1 MLKEQ
6 LEKIGLADKE
16 ARVFL
21 ASLELGSSAVQG
33 IAKKAEINRATTYV
47 IIEKLM
53 KKGLMSS
60 VEKGKKTYFQTE
72 DPKRLL
78 KLLEEQE
85 EGLKRKEEEFKKYLP
100 ELETLFNIAEE
111 KPKVRFFEGKEG
123 LIAIREDYFKAKDKN
138 VLGFF
143 AVDEERK
150 IFSDEE
156 RKKARDERV
165 ERKIKIKLLYTDE
178 KEGAEAKTDLTMRR
192 YIPKDR
198 FPLSSTFII
207 YDNKVAIVSLKGKLI
222 GVIIENKEISN
233 TFKSIFNLAWEGA
246 EKFQY
251 KEKDHNDMSL

>member
-6 LEKIGLADKE
+6 LEKIGLAEKE
-16 ARVFL
+16 AKVFL
-21 ASLELGSSAVQG
+21 ASLELGSSAVQE
-33 IAKKAEINRATTYV
+33 IAKKADINRATTYV

-60 VEKGKKTYFQTE
+60 VEKGKKTYFQVE

-123 LIAIREDYFKAKDKN
+123 LIAIREDYFKAKDKE

-143 AVDEERK
+143 AIDEEKNVFTDEERSK
-150 IFSDEE
+150 AATE
-156 RKKARDERV
+156 RKKRGV
-165 ERKIKIKLLYTDE
+165 KIKLIYTDE
-178 KEGAEAKTDLTMRR
+178 SPSLQTESKLSTRR
-192 YIPKDR
+192 FIPKDK

-207 YDNKVAIVSLKGKLI
+207 YDDKVGVVSLKGKLV
-222 GVIIENKEISN
+222 GVIIENKEIAN
-233 TFKSIFNLAWEGA
+233 TFRSIFNLAWEGA
-246 EKFQY
+246 EKYQ
-251 KEKDHNDMSL
+251 K

>member
-16 ARVFL
+16 AKVFL
-21 ASLELGSSAVQG
+21 ASLELGSSAVQE
-33 IAKKAEINRATTYV
+33 IAKKADINRATTYV

-60 VEKGKKTYFQTE
+60 VGKGKKTYFQTE

-123 LIAIREDYFKAKDKN
+123 LIAIREDYFRASNKEA
-138 VLGFF
+138 LGFF
-143 AVDEERK
+143 ARDEERNV
-150 IFSDEE
+150 FSEEEIKKAIEE
-156 RKKARDERV
+156 RIK
-165 ERKIKIKLLYTDE
+165 RKIRVRSLYADTKKLLTKPE
-178 KEGAEAKTDLTMRR
+178 LTIGRF
-192 YIPKDR
+192 IPKDK
-198 FPLSSTFII
+198 FPISSSFII
-207 YDNKVAIVSLKGKLI
+207 YDNKVSITSLKGKLI
-222 GVIIENKEISN
+222 GVIIESKEISN
-233 TFKSIFNLAWEGA
+233 TLRSIFELAWEGS
-246 EKFQY
+246 EKYQ
-251 KEKDHNDMSL
+251 

>member
-16 ARVFL
+16 AKVFL
-21 ASLELGSSAVQG
+21 ASLELGSSAVQE
-33 IAKKAEINRATTYV
+33 IAKKADINRATTYV

-123 LIAIREDYFKAKDKN
+123 LITIREDYFKAKNKD
-138 VLGFF
+138 VLGIFGKGEEKNIF
-143 AVDEERK
+143 TEQERK
-150 IFSDEE
+150 DALNE
-156 RKKARDERV
+156 RIKKGINLRM
-165 ERKIKIKLLYTDE
+165 LYTDNE
-178 KEGAEAKTDLTMRR
+178 KYKPETEPPLTVSRFVPR
-192 YIPKDR
+192 EK
-198 FPLSSTFII
+198 FPLSSTFFI
-207 YDNKVAIVSLKGKLI
+207 YDNKVSIVSLKGKLV
-222 GVIIENKEISN
+222 GVIVENKEITN
-233 TFKSIFNLAWEGA
+233 TFRSIFELAWNGA
-246 EKFQY
+246 EKYQ
-251 KEKDHNDMSL
+251 

>member
-6 LEKIGLADKE
+6 LEKIGLAEKE
-16 ARVFL
+16 AKVFL
-21 ASLELGSSAVQG
+21 ASLELGSSAAQK

-85 EGLKRKEEEFKKYLP
+85 EGLKKKEEEFKKYLP

-138 VLGFF
+138 VSGFF
-143 AVDEERK
+143 ATDEEK
-150 IFSDEE
+150 NVFSEKEREEAASE
-156 RKKARDERV
+156 RKKRH
-165 ERKIKIKLLYTDE
+165 INIKLIYTDNE
-178 KEGAEAKTDLTMRR
+178 ISLKPESELSTRR
-192 YIPKDR
+192 YIPNNK

-207 YDNKVAIVSLKGKLI
+207 YDNKIAIVSLKGKLV

-233 TFKSIFNLAWEGA
+233 TLRSIFNLAWEGA
-246 EKFQY
+246 EKYQ
-251 KEKDHNDMSL
+251 K

>member
-16 ARVFL
+16 AKVFL
-21 ASLELGSSAVQG
+21 ASLELGSSAVQE
-33 IAKKAEINRATTYV
+33 IAKKAGINRATTYV

-85 EGLKRKEEEFKKYLP
+85 DGLRRKEEEFKKYLP

-123 LIAIREDYFKAKDKN
+123 LIAIREDYFKAKNKD

-143 AVDEERK
+143 AKDEERN
-150 IFSDEE
+150 IFSEQE
-156 RKKARDERV
+156 RLKAFNERV
-165 ERKIKIKLLYTDE
+165 KRGIKFKLLYSDIE
-178 KEGAEAKTDLTMRR
+178 KDKSKRESTSERFL
-192 YIPKDR
+192 PKNK
-198 FPLSSTFII
+198 FPLSSSFII
-207 YDNKVAIVSLKGKLI
+207 YDNKAAVVSMKGKLI
-222 GVIIENKEISN
+222 GVIIESKEIVN
-233 TFKSIFNLAWEGA
+233 TFKSIFELAWEGS
-246 EKFQY
+246 EKYQ
-251 KEKDHNDMSL
+251 

>member
-1 MLKEQ
+1 M
-6 LEKIGLADKE
+6 
-16 ARVFL
+16 
-21 ASLELGSSAVQG
+21 
-33 IAKKAEINRATTYV
+33 

-85 EGLKRKEEEFKKYLP
+85 DGLKRKEEEFKKYLP

-138 VLGFF
+138 VLGIF
-143 AVDEERK
+143 AIDEEK
-150 IFSDEE
+150 NIFSE
-156 RKKARDERV
+156 DERIKASS
-165 ERKIKIKLLYTDE
+165 EREKRKIKIKLIYTNSE
-178 KEGAEAKTDLTMRR
+178 KITRQSDLTERMF
-192 YIPKDR
+192 IHKEK
-198 FPLSSTFII
+198 FPLTSSLII
-207 YDNKVAIVSLKGKLI
+207 YDDKISMVSLKGKLV
-222 GVIIENKEISN
+222 GVIVENNEISN

-246 EKFQY
+246 EKYQ
-251 KEKDHNDMSL
+251 K

>member
-6 LEKIGLADKE
+6 LEKMGMAEKE
-16 ARVFL
+16 AKVFL
-21 ASLELGSSAVQG
+21 ASLELGSSAVQE
-33 IAKKAEINRATTYV
+33 IAKKADINRATTYV

-123 LIAIREDYFKAKDKN
+123 LVAIRDDYFKAKNKEL
-138 VLGFF
+138 LGFF
-143 AVDEERK
+143 ALDEERN
-150 IFSDEE
+150 IFSAEE
-156 RKKARDERV
+156 RKEAVKERIDK
-165 ERKIKIKLLYTDE
+165 KIKFKIIYTDKEE
-178 KEGAEAKTDLTMRR
+178 KKDDPDFTFSRF
-192 YIPKDR
+192 IPADK
-198 FPLSSTFII
+198 FPLSSSLII
-207 YDNKVAIVSLKGKLI
+207 YDDKVAAVSLKGKLV
-222 GVIIENKEISN
+222 GVIIENKEITN
-233 TFKSIFNLAWEGA
+233 TFKSIFELAWCGA
-246 EKFQY
+246 EKYQ
-251 KEKDHNDMSL
+251 

>member
-6 LEKIGLADKE
+6 LEKIGLAEKE
-16 ARVFL
+16 AKVFL
-21 ASLELGSSAVQG
+21 ASLELGSSAAQG

-85 EGLKRKEEEFKKYLP
+85 EGLRRKEEEFKKYLP
-100 ELETLFNIAEE
+100 ELEFLFNIAEE
-111 KPKVRFFEGKEG
+111 KPKVRFFEGKDG

-138 VLGFF
+138 VLGIF
-143 AVDEERK
+143 AIDEEK
-150 IFSDEE
+150 NIFSE
-156 RKKARDERV
+156 DERIKASS
-165 ERKIKIKLLYTDE
+165 EREKRKIKIKLIYTNSE
-178 KEGAEAKTDLTMRR
+178 KITRQSDLTERMF
-192 YIPKDR
+192 IHKEK
-198 FPLSSTFII
+198 FPLTSSLII
-207 YDNKVAIVSLKGKLI
+207 YDDKISMVSLKGKLV
-222 GVIIENKEISN
+222 GVIVENNEISN

-246 EKFQY
+246 EKYQ
-251 KEKDHNDMSL
+251 K